1 MSIKTIL
8 RNVIASGFV
17 VGTFAALSPA
27 AFAATS
33 NDTQSGTVAPI
44 GTVSYTAGPSLTITP
59 NVDQTDT
66 DFGSVNVQSNS
77 NAGWTLE
84 VASANGSMLKNTG
97 VTPVATISYTL
108 KVGGTS
114 VDVSTAGT
122 AVTAKDVSVLT
133 DSADGGHDYAVQGT
147 IAAAASDGRPSGTYE
162 DTLTF
167 TLTNK

>member
-1 MSIKTIL
+1 MSIKNIL

-17 VGTFAALSPA
+17 VGAFAALSPA
-27 AFAATS
+27 VFAATS
-33 NDTQSGTVAPI
+33 SDTQSGTVAPI

-59 NVDQTDT
+59 NAEQIDT
-66 DFGSVNVQSNS
+66 NFGSVNVQSNS

-84 VASANGSMLKNTG
+84 VASANGGVLKNTA
-97 VTPVATISYTL
+97 VATATIPYSL

-114 VDVSTAGT
+114 VDVSAAG
-122 AVTAKDVSVLT
+122 VPDTAKDVSVLT
-133 DSADGGHDYAVQGT
+133 NAAAGGGNYAVQGT
-147 IAAAASDGRPSGTYE
+147 IAAADSNGRPSGTYQ